1 MRDLFD
7 FLELLR
13 HERLNNICNILR
25 NKCAMTCGAKKVLS
39 LGGESGCLNEGNYNH
54 ERGLKPEL
62 INIKPLT
69 RTSNAHIHSQRT
81 APSAQSAD
89 RVTRIATALRFPL
102 SPTRGEGK
110 EESVGDMKEN
120 IFPDKVFSLFTSHF
134 SLKRPAFTLA
144 EVLITLGIIGVV
156 AAMTMPSLIQNYQ
169 VKETVSRLKKFTSIM
184 NNTILMAKNDY
195 GEIDSWDFI
204 LSTNDENN
212 NANAST
218 VEGLDNFIK
227 KYMLPYLKYTEHH
240 KLNESGISYIPT
252 ALGGTVFSG
261 QVTPMIK
268 LTDGISVIGL
278 YMYGSCS
285 TNIGS
290 SSGLNKACGEIFVD
304 INSERKPNI
313 IGRDIFLFYITP
325 NGVVPMGTA
334 NQTGGFNFKNYC
346 NRNNKAYINGYGCTA
361 WVIYN
366 ENMDYLH
373 CDDLSWNGKHS
384 CKEK

>member
-7 FLELLR
+7 FREL
-13 HERLNNICNILR
+13 ICNRLR

-62 INIKPLT
+62 ININPLT
-69 RTSNAHIHSQRT
+69 RTYNAHIHSQRT
-81 APSAQSAD
+81 APS
-89 RVTRIATALRFPL
+89 
-102 SPTRGEGK
+102 PTRGEGK
-110 EESVGDMKEN
+110 EGSVGDMKGN
-120 IFPDKVFSLFTSHF
+120 IFPDKVFSHFTSHF

-240 KLNESGISYIPT
+240 KLNESGISYKPT

-261 QVTPMIK
+261 LVTPMIK

-278 YMYGSCS
+278 FMYGSCS

-366 ENMDYLH
+366 ENMDYLR